1 MAYRIRHKD
10 PSAGAAVRRIAR
22 QQVEAALACI
32 DGTTGDAGR
41 AVHDVRKRCKKVRGL
56 LRLVHPA
63 LDDDGAGNTA
73 FRAIAAPLG
82 PRRDADVLLE
92 TFDDLLTGRS
102 AREVA
107 GLAPVRAA
115 LELHRETIRARDDTD
130 ILLREARDALAA
142 TLPHIARWTLEDD
155 GFAAYSQGL
164 EARYRRGRRTMREA
178 CRSGDAEA
186 FHRWRKCSKDL
197 AFHLRLLGP
206 IWPGPMRA
214 QRTCADTLGD
224 TLGRHHDLAVLATQA
239 ARMSD
244 VPAQA
249 IEALVARI
257 ETRQG
262 ALARAADALG
272 ARLYAEPPRAL
283 AKSWRRRYTAWVRE
297 SDCKG

>member
-1 MAYRIRHKD
+1 MAYRIRQKD
-10 PSAGAAVRRIAR
+10 RSAGAAARRIAR

-63 LDDDGAGNTA
+63 LDDDGAGNAA

-82 PRRDADVLLE
+82 PRRDAEVLLE

-178 CRSGDAEA
+178 CRSGNAEA

-249 IEALVARI
+249 VEALVARI
-257 ETRQG
+257 ETRQR
-262 ALARAADALG
+262 ALAQAADALG

-283 AKSWRRRYTAWVRE
+283 AKSWRRRYAAWARE
-297 SDCKG
+297 GDRPT

>member
-10 PSAGAAVRRIAR
+10 RSAGAAVRRIAR

-41 AVHDVRKRCKKVRGL
+41 TLHEVRKRCKKIRAL
-56 LRLVHPA
+56 LRLVHPGRDA
-63 LDDDGAGNTA
+63 DGAGNA
-73 FRAIAAPLG
+73 ACRAIAAPLG

-92 TFDDLLTGRS
+92 TFDDLLTGCS
-102 AREVA
+102 APEVA
-107 GLAPVRAA
+107 ALAPVRAA
-115 LELHRETIRARDDTD
+115 LGRHRETIRARDDTD
-130 ILLREARDALAA
+130 NLLREARDALAA

-178 CRSGDAEA
+178 CHSGDAEV

-214 QRTCADTLGD
+214 QRTCADALGD
-224 TLGRHHDLAVLATQA
+224 TLGRHHDLAVLAAQA
-239 ARMSD
+239 GRMPD
-244 VPAQA
+244 IPAQA
-249 IEALVARI
+249 VEALVARI
-257 ETRQG
+257 DARQR
-262 ALARAADALG
+262 ALAQAADALG

-283 AKSWRRRYTAWVRE
+283 AKSWRRRYAAWVRE
-297 SDCKG
+297 RDCKG